1 MTAAPFDVKKMCC
14 RVRDFFFSGGSE
26 VCRILGVNVTG
37 WHELKDHGCDG
48 RTFGVIGEVRELG
61 LELPQIQSAIHRA
74 LEDPPAKFSDS
85 YLRGRF
91 SSLRQFEGTRPDSL

>member
-14 RVRDFFFSGGSE
+14 RVRDFFFSGGSK
-26 VCRILGVNVTG
+26 VCKILGVNVTG
-37 WHELKDHGCDG
+37 WHELKGHSCDG
-48 RTFGVIGEVRELG
+48 STFWVIGEVREPG